1 MNYAQSPPTVVRRL
15 FKNIH
20 TFINN
25 RKKYINVRFFIDNS
39 KKIKLPI
46 KNLNIFYTI
55 TQTRIN
61 S

>member
-25 RKKYINVRFFIDNS
+25 RIKYIDVGFFIANS
-39 KKIKLPI
+39 KKNQVTDKESEYFLHNDAD
-46 KNLNIFYTI
+46 KN
-55 TQTRIN
+55 
-61 S
+61 